1 MASNGLTGARCF
13 LTVFCDALRQRLGGE
28 VLFSDVP
35 GHLRKWS
42 MDNSDQGPVYKGAVV
57 LYMLRRL
64 LGDDAFFKGLRRF
77 HVGLW
82 RSRTWPGIA
91 VGS

>member
-1 MASNGLTGARCF
+1 
-13 LTVFCDALRQRLGGE
+13 
-28 VLFSDVP
+28 
-35 GHLRKWS
+35 

-57 LYMLRRL
+57 LYVLRRL

-91 VGS
+91 IGS